1 MDMRL
6 EYEGVTF
13 AAERKPATI
22 FFFEEGIVVD
32 HVSFTDVQEACE
44 YLVFCHYRKD
54 KREDCLWYKDNGQ
67 EALVM
72 YTEVER
78 G

>member
-1 MDMRL
+1 MKL
-6 EYEGVTF
+6 EYKGVTF

-44 YLVFCHYRKD
+44 YLVFCRYRKD
-54 KREDCLWYKDNGQ
+54 KRKDCLWYRRKGE

-72 YTEVER
+72 DTEVKR